1 MLYKKTKIKKLA
13 KKTRKHKINGE
24 VRFDRVRLVK
34 DGIQTIISSYEA
46 YKMAEAE
53 GLDLILISENAN
65 PPVVKIEDYQK
76 FLYDIEKA
84 EKEKKKNSTKTEMK
98 EIQLSPNIAENDLLT
113 KAKKAKEF
121 LEDQD
126 KVKCVITLKGRQKAM
141 PAAGELVML
150 KFAETLSEYGLP
162 ETLPK
167 MEGNKWLM
175 ILKPKK
181 K

>member
-1 MLYKKTKIKKLA
+1 MA
-13 KKTRKHKINGE
+13 KKIRKHKINGE

-46 YKMAEAE
+46 NKIAESE
-53 GLDLILISENAN
+53 GLDLILISENSN
-65 PPVVKIEDYQK
+65 PPVVKIDDYQK
-76 FLYDIEKA
+76 FLYDIERS
-84 EKEKKKNSTKTEMK
+84 EKEKKRNSTKTEIK

-113 KAKKAKEF
+113 KSKKAKEF
-121 LEDQD
+121 LEDSD
-126 KVKCVITLKGRQKAM
+126 KVKCVITLKGRQRSM
-141 PAAGELVML
+141 PAIGELVML
-150 KFAETLSEYGLP
+150 KFAEILSEYGLP
-162 ETLPK
+162 ESLPK

>member
-1 MLYKKTKIKKLA
+1 MVKKI
-13 KKTRKHKINGE
+13 RKHKINGE

-46 YKMAEAE
+46 YKIAESE
-53 GLDLILISENAN
+53 GLDLILISETSN
-65 PPVVKIEDYQK
+65 PPVVKIDDYQK
-76 FLYDIEKA
+76 FLYDMEKA
-84 EKEKKKNSTKTEMK
+84 EKEKKRNSSKTVMK
-98 EIQLSPNIAENDLLT
+98 EIQLSPNIGENDLLT

-126 KVKCVITLKGRQKAM
+126 KVKCVITLKGRQKSM

-150 KFAETLSEYGLP
+150 KFADTLSEFGLP
-162 ETLPK
+162 EALPK
-167 MEGNKWLM
+167 MDGNKWLM

>member
-1 MLYKKTKIKKLA
+1 MA

-34 DGIQTIISSYEA
+34 DGIQTIVSSYEA
-46 YKMAEAE
+46 FKMAEAE
-53 GLDLILISENAN
+53 GLDLILISETAN
-65 PPVVKIEDYQK
+65 PPIVRIEDYQK

-121 LEDQD
+121 LEEND
-126 KVKCVITLKGRQKAM
+126 KVKCVITLKG
-141 PAAGELVML
+141 
-150 KFAETLSEYGLP
+150 
-162 ETLPK
+162 
-167 MEGNKWLM
+167 
-175 ILKPKK
+175 
-181 K
+181 